1 MKYIH
6 LHPEPLTLVSEPYRL
21 ADWCILAILAVTLV
35 LIFIFPTEAGL

>member
-6 LHPEPLTLVSEPYRL
+6 LHPEPITPTPEPYRL
-21 ADWCILAILAVTLV
+21 ADWCVLAILAVTLA